1 MKRWICLLVVTP
13 LLAQD
18 VRIIVGS
25 TWSIVNGK
33 KVQSGETIPALA
45 KLTASAASDLVLDC
59 GKDGWLA
66 YSCNGACTITACG
79 KTAQDVTVRRVD
91 PYGWAGPKPTPSRV
105 LESSMVPQGLLA
117 SFFSHQPKNA
127 QVLGV
132 RAAGNLSDA
141 VVRQAGDKVLWAP
154 ALARVLEGNY
164 CFQIGALPAGSSKPR
179 VFALE
184 WNREGDGGAQ
194 LGNLAAG
201 LYTIERGTPGEK
213 GSCQIDDPDA
223 AKAWVLVVGGN
234 DFERIQKEWESYAA
248 GLRQLAEDTGPEVAS
263 TVSHAVLAA
272 LADSAGK

>member
-1 MKRWICLLVVTP
+1 MKCWTCLLIITP
-13 LLAQD
+13 LLAQN
-18 VRIIVGS
+18 VRILGGS
-25 TWSIVNGK
+25 TWSMNGN
-33 KVQSGETIPALA
+33 KVHPGDTIPASA
-45 KLTASAASDLVLDC
+45 NLTAKARSDLVLDC
-59 GKDGWLA
+59 GKDVLRA
-66 YSCNGACTITACG
+66 YSCNSACTITPVAMDKGLPVCRE
-79 KTAQDVTVRRVD
+79 TVSGAAVQRVD
-91 PYGWAGPKPTPSRV
+91 PYGWVDPKPSPGG
-105 LESSMVPQGLLA
+105 MAA
-117 SFFSHQPKNA
+117 SLFSHQPKNA

-179 VFALE
+179 AFALE

-194 LGNLAAG
+194 LSNLAAG